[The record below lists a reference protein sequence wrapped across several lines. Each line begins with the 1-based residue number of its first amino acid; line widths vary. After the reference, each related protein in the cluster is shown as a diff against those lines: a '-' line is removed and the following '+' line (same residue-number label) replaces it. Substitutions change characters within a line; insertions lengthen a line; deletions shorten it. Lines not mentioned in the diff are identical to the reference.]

1 MQLFSDNLFFIWLVV
16 LTLPAIWLGAHEQ
29 PIKYYGAAVTLFF
42 VWMAMGNNFKALAYL
57 IGFLIYTFVLIQIY
71 LKVHKTKGR
80 NAKFYYLFL
89 GLAILPL
96 ALNKVFIAAHDPHD
110 IRKRRRFRICV
121 FTAFLSGTE
130 LWPHRSQPSF

>member
-42 VWMAMGNNFKALAYL
+42 VWMAMGNNLKALAYL

-80 NAKFYYLFL
+80 NAKLYYLFL

-96 ALNKVFIAAHDPHD
+96 ALNKVFIAV
-110 IRKRRRFRICV
+110 RFDFRAREG
-121 FTAFLSGTE
+121 AF
-130 LWPHRSQPSF
+130 